1 MRGTLEAMKL
11 NLTNDELLS
20 TSQSVRGMPP
30 EPDKPVRCII
40 HKRGGDDIEIQALH
54 TFSPEQVKWFKA
66 GSALN
71 VVKQKVKRAKK

>member
-20 TSQSVRGMPP
+20 TTQSVRGMPP
-30 EPDKPVRCII
+30 VPDQPVRCII
-40 HKRGGDDIEIQALH
+40 HKKGEIEIEFYANH

-71 VVKQKVKRAKK
+71 VVREKVKRAKK

>member
-20 TSQSVRGMPP
+20 TTQSVRGMPP

-40 HKRGGDDIEIQALH
+40 HKHGGGDIEIQALH

-71 VVKQKVKRAKK
+71 VVKQKVKQAKK

>member
-1 MRGTLEAMKL
+1 MRP

-20 TSQSVRGMPP
+20 TTQSVRGMPP

-40 HKRGGDDIEIQALH
+40 HKRGDINIEIQALH

>member
-1 MRGTLEAMKL
+1 
-11 NLTNDELLS
+11 
-20 TSQSVRGMPP
+20 MPP

-40 HKRGGDDIEIQALH
+40 HKKGEIEIEFFANH

-71 VVKQKVKRAKK
+71 VVREKVKRSKNK